1 MYRFHFVL
9 VLVAFV
15 FTACGNVRAAD
26 DAKKPAAKT
35 RTLKTIKLV
44 TKKNPFDP
52 KRKRHAKW
60 KCLTDGA
67 TVSAL
72 VAAMKTKGLSSPRTF
87 IVNCQKMGHLKIS

>member
-1 MYRFHFVL
+1 MSTSK
-9 VLVAFV
+9 
-15 FTACGNVRAAD
+15 TAKAT
-26 DAKKPAAKT
+26 KKPAAKT

-60 KCLTDGA
+60 KCLKDGA
-67 TVSAL
+67 TISEL
-72 VAAMKTKGLSSPRTF
+72 VAAMKKKGLSSPRTF

>member
-1 MYRFHFVL
+1 M
-9 VLVAFV
+9 A
-15 FTACGNVRAAD
+15 TKT
-26 DAKKPAAKT
+26 AKKTPARKPATKAPATKRATRT

-60 KCLTDGA
+60 KCLKDGA
-67 TVSAL
+67 TVSEL
-72 VAAMKTKGLSSPRTF
+72 VAGMKKKGLSSPRTF